1 MSLFSLRR
9 LPRTAI
15 VCAVVLA
22 AASACSSSPPSGD
35 ASSGNPDAT
44 ADSGT
49 SQSDAD
55 QVGSV
60 PEDMLNDEKG
70 VEASG
75 TSTNPKATSADPFG
89 DLKEK
94 VTPSEKMEE
103 NADASTEVKEDADP
117 FKDSTKPESI
127 AGSGKIERYTVK
139 AGDTLMKIAFNLY
152 GDVDR
157 WKDLHE
163 LNQEALKGNTGLR
176 KGMKLRYDAPV
187 ESFSP
192 EQLAHSYEIKKGDT
206 LAGIA
211 DDVYGK
217 KMKYKKLQSYNKN
230 LIKNPNRIFAGFT
243 IYYDITEQEM
253 AEAEAR
259 KAQKAAG
266 GGEPSRAQSSTVPS
280 AISPPSARAPG
291 PNVAVTPSASDSSAM
306 QGPGA
311 PVGPPPGP
319 AAPVQ
324 Q

>member
-1 MSLFSLRR
+1 MSLFLIHR
-9 LPRTAI
+9 LPTAAI
-15 VCAVVLA
+15 ACAIVLA
-22 AASACSSSPPSGD
+22 AASACSSSHPSGD
-35 ASSGNPDAT
+35 AASGNPDAT
-44 ADSGT
+44 PDSGT
-49 SQSDAD
+49 AQSAAD

-60 PEDMLNDEKG
+60 PEDMLSDEKS

-75 TSTNPKATSADPFG
+75 TAVNPEATAADPFG

-94 VTPSEKMEE
+94 VNPDEKAEDKAEE
-103 NADASTEVKEDADP
+103 QAASTDVKDGEAAG
-117 FKDSTKPESI
+117 SS

-163 LNQEALKGNTGLR
+163 LNQEALKGKTGLR

-187 ESFSP
+187 ESFTP

-217 KMKYKKLQSYNKN
+217 KMKYKKLQAYNKH

-243 IYYDITEQEM
+243 IYYDITQQEM
-253 AEAEAR
+253 ADAEAR

-266 GGEPSRAQSSTVPS
+266 GGAPPSRARASTVPS
-280 AISPPSARAPG
+280 AISPPPPAPA
-291 PNVAVTPSASDSSAM
+291 PNVAVTPSASDSSAIP
-306 QGPGA
+306 GPGVQ
-311 PVGPPPGP
+311 PGPPV
-319 AAPVQ
+319 PVQ